1 MAGDRPLVLATAF
14 NQAASPALRRRLPA
28 ALALERALR
37 GVLARAR
44 VEHPEVSIPDAD
56 FARYL
61 ALRLEPGAEP
71 LAALTA
77 LHSGDVYLACACAR
91 NEALAL
97 SGFDRRFRR
106 IVAEAVTRM
115 VDRDP
120 DFVEDVRQLLR
131 EKLFV
136 GVRGTPPKILDY
148 SGAGPLDAWLRSAA
162 VRTALNL
169 REGARREE
177 PIDDALAEKLPESA
191 DDPELKVLKSRC
203 RRELKGAFL
212 AALRQLSTQERDV
225 LRLNLVDG
233 RSIDGIADHF
243 GTHRSTAARWLA
255 QAKQRVDE
263 LTRDELVARL
273 DWDQSELKS
282 VARLVRSQLDLS
294 IQRYL

>member
-1 MAGDRPLVLATAF
+1 MAVDRPLVLASAF
-14 NQAASPALRRRLPA
+14 TQAAPAALRRRLPA

-44 VEHPEVSIPDAD
+44 QEHPEVAVPDAD
-56 FARYL
+56 FARHL
-61 ALRLEPGAEP
+61 AQRLEPGGEP
-71 LAALTA
+71 LGAIAALHA
-77 LHSGDVYLACACAR
+77 GDAYLACACAR
-91 NEALAL
+91 KESLAI
-97 SGFDRRFRR
+97 STFDRRFRR
-106 IVAEAVTRM
+106 VVAEAVARM
-115 VDRDP
+115 VDRNP
-120 DFVEDVRQLLR
+120 DFVEDVRQALR
-131 EKLFV
+131 EKLFL
-136 GVRGTPPKILDY
+136 GVRGSRPKILDY

-177 PIDDALAEKLPESA
+177 PIDDALADKLPEAA

-203 RRELKGAFL
+203 RRELKGAFQ
-212 AALRQLSTQERDV
+212 AALERLSDQERQV

-255 QAKQRVDE
+255 QARQRITE
-263 LTRDELVARL
+263 ITREELVARL
-273 DWDQSELKS
+273 DWNKSELKS
-282 VARLVRSQLDLS
+282 VARLVQSQLDLS